1 MSLIDVV
8 APPMRGHLHPALG
21 IARAL
26 ATEHEVR
33 VFSTAGA
40 QADIAA
46 AGLTGIA
53 ILNGD
58 GPDGGDARID
68 AITSPEAPVRG
79 NPRKLIEEFRASL
92 AIQADF
98 QSELRTAWGSR
109 RPDLV
114 IADYVIPSVGPAAE
128 ALGIPWWTGHSS
140 PCVIEGRS
148 GPPAYVGGWSPGV
161 GPLGRLRDAAAR
173 RGVRAFKRTA
183 FQLARRR
190 LRELGF
196 TAPYRADG
204 SEATYSPD
212 VILAQ
217 MPAGLEFERSLPA
230 SVVWVGP
237 LLYTPPTDAAEP
249 PFVEGRRH
257 VLVTAGTHLAWHKQ
271 QLVAAAEAT
280 ARRLPD
286 VEIHVSLGRTD
297 ASPVASE
304 VPNLTVLPYVSYARD
319 LDRYDLVA
327 HHGGSGVLNQTL
339 AASLPS
345 VVTPVDYDQ
354 FDHAARLVAAGV
366 ALRADRLDD
375 LGERIAEAVH
385 RPDLAE
391 TARGFA
397 SEIAERPAG
406 DAILALVR
414 ARLSP
419 TG

>member
-1 MSLIDVV
+1 MSLIDIV

-26 ATEHEVR
+26 ADEHEVR

-53 ILNGD
+53 ILE
-58 GPDGGDARID
+58 GGDARIE
-68 AITSPEAPVRG
+68 AITSPEAPIRG

-98 QSELRTAWGSR
+98 QSELQAAWESR

-114 IADYVIPSVGPAAE
+114 IADYVIPSVGPAAQS
-128 ALGIPWWTGHSS
+128 LGIPWWTGHSS

-148 GPPAYVGGWSPGV
+148 GPPAYVGGWSPGQ
-161 GPLGRLRDAAAR
+161 GPLGRARDAAAR

-183 FQLARRR
+183 FLLARRR

-204 SEATYSPD
+204 SEAAYSPD

-217 MPAGLEFERSLPA
+217 MPVGFEFERSVPE

-237 LLYTPPTDAAEP
+237 LLYTPPVEAAPP
-249 PFVEGRRH
+249 PFTEGRRH
-257 VLVTAGTHLAWHKQ
+257 VLLTAGTHLAWHKQ
-271 QLVAAAEAT
+271 QLVAAAEAA

-286 VEIHVSLGRTD
+286 VDFHVSLGRLD
-297 ASPVASE
+297 ATAAASDL
-304 VPNLTVLPYVSYARD
+304 PNLTVLPYVSYARD
-319 LDRYDLVA
+319 LARYDLVA

-339 AASLPS
+339 AAGLPS

-354 FDHAARLVAAGV
+354 FDHAARMVAAGLAV
-366 ALRADRLDD
+366 RADRLEDLPVAIDD
-375 LGERIAEAVH
+375 ALARPELAAAAQLYAAQIAVAPAATTIAE
-385 RPDLAE
+385 
-391 TARGFA
+391 
-397 SEIAERPAG
+397 
-406 DAILALVR
+406 LVR
-414 ARLSP
+414 HRE
-419 TG
+419 

>member
-1 MSLIDVV
+1 MSLIDIV

-40 QADIAA
+40 QPDIAA

-53 ILNGD
+53 IL
-58 GPDGGDARID
+58 DGGDARIE

-98 QSELRTAWGSR
+98 QSELRTAWDVR

-114 IADYVIPSVGPAAE
+114 IADYVIPSVGPAAQ

-148 GPPAYVGGWSPGV
+148 GPPAYVGGWSPGT

-183 FQLARRR
+183 FRLARKR

-196 TAPYRADG
+196 TAAYRADG
-204 SEATYSPD
+204 SEAAYSPD

-217 MPAGLEFERSLPA
+217 MPVGFEFERSLPA
-230 SVVWVGP
+230 SVHWVGP
-237 LLYTPPTDAAEP
+237 LLYTPPTDAAPP

-257 VLVTAGTHLAWHKQ
+257 VLLTAGTHLAWHKE
-271 QLVAAAEAT
+271 QLVAAAEAS
-280 ARRLPD
+280 ARLLPE
-286 VEIHVSLGRTD
+286 VELHVSLGRLD
-297 ASPVASE
+297 AAAVGSE
-304 VPNLTVLPYVSYARD
+304 LPNLTVLPYVSYARD
-319 LDRYDLVA
+319 LARYDLVA

-339 AASLPS
+339 AAGLPS

-354 FDHAARLVAAGV
+354 FDHAARME
-366 ALRADRLDD
+366 ALGLAVRADRLED
-375 LGERIAEAVH
+375 LPTGIKDALARPELTAAARIFAEKIADN
-385 RPDLAE
+385 PAAE
-391 TARGFA
+391 T
-397 SEIAERPAG
+397 IAK
-406 DAILALVR
+406 LVR
-414 ARLSP
+414 ERLGVTQP
-419 TG
+419 

>member
-1 MSLIDVV
+1 MSLIDIV

-21 IARAL
+21 IGRAL
-26 ATEHEVR
+26 AEEHDVR

-53 ILNGD
+53 IL
-58 GPDGGDARID
+58 DGGDARID
-68 AITSPEAPVRG
+68 AITSPEEPING

-98 QSELRTAWGSR
+98 QRELRAAWQSR

-114 IADYVIPSVGPAAE
+114 IADYVIPSVGPAAQ

-140 PCVIEGRS
+140 PCVIEGRL
-148 GPPAYVGGWSPGV
+148 GPPAYVGGWSPGE
-161 GPLGRLRDAAAR
+161 GTLGRLRDAAAR

-183 FQLARRR
+183 FLVARRR

-204 SEATYSPD
+204 SEAAYSPD

-217 MPAGLEFERSLPA
+217 MPAGFEFERSVPE

-237 LLYTPPTDAAEP
+237 LLYTPPTDAPQP

-257 VLVTAGTHLAWHKQ
+257 VLVTAGTHLAWHKL

-286 VEIHVSLGRTD
+286 LEVHVSLGRTD
-297 ASPVASE
+297 AAPVASE
-304 VPNLTVLPYVSYARD
+304 LPNLAVLPYVSYARD
-319 LDRYDLVA
+319 LARYDLVA

-339 AASLPS
+339 AAGLPS

-354 FDHAARLVAAGV
+354 FDHAARMEAAGLAV
-366 ALRADRLDD
+366 RADRLDNLPTAIEEA
-375 LGERIAEAVH
+375 LGRPELAAAAQVYADRIAAA
-385 RPDLAE
+385 PAAE
-391 TARGFA
+391 T
-397 SEIAERPAG
+397 IAT
-406 DAILALVR
+406 LVR
-414 ARLSP
+414 GRLAVASR
-419 TG
+419 